1 MSNIRHRTTATS
13 TIAASTL
20 SILLMAFLASIS
32 GLNMPSFSQEDNNN
46 DDDNDDTAL
55 ILSGRIR

>member
-1 MSNIRHRTTATS
+1 MSNIRHKTTATY

-32 GLNMPSFSQEDNNN
+32 STTIPSFSQEDNN
-46 DDDNDDTAL
+46 DDDDSAL